1 MGGWPAAPA
10 RPRSGPFW
18 APSGLGRACG
28 LVRDGVAPWWWD
40 EGGVAAVVVAP
51 AAGVLQRGCRDC
63 PDPLGSGRA
72 GGGLA
77 GPCCYARS
85 APCGGGSGSLLSAA
99 LRLSSSPVSP
109 RPISRSCV
117 GGLSETV
124 KMVRCPLW
132 HRLVG
137 GLLGGALPIVLGGG
151 GGFGA
156 GEISGGSFANGVAAP
171 VGVAGPS

>member
-1 MGGWPAAPA
+1 MT
-10 RPRSGPFW
+10 
-18 APSGLGRACG
+18 
-28 LVRDGVAPWWWD
+28 
-40 EGGVAAVVVAP
+40 AVMVAP

-72 GGGLA
+72 GGGPA
-77 GPCCYARS
+77 SPCCHVRS
-85 APCGGGSGSLLSAA
+85 APRGGGGCSLLSVS
-99 LRLSSSPVSP
+99 LRLPPSPVSS

-124 KMVRCPLW
+124 KMVRYPWW

-137 GLLGGALPIVLGGG
+137 GMLGGALPFVWGGG

-156 GEISGGSFANGVAAP
+156 GEISGGSFATGAAAP